1 VKHSST
7 CFLHKIEVAV
17 LGELTRCFT
26 LILDDV
32 AALALVTPLFQDLGA
47 SHGGSKMVPVLF
59 LGQMEAVQH
68 SKARRVTSLAW
79 VVML

>member
-1 VKHSST
+1 
-7 CFLHKIEVAV
+7 
-17 LGELTRCFT
+17 
-26 LILDDV
+26 
-32 AALALVTPLFQDLGA
+32 
-47 SHGGSKMVPVLF
+47 MVPVLF